1 MMNTDYKNWVPKGL
15 IAGLFAGAALSL
27 VIYLFVSKIPSGNLW
42 GLLLKIIVFAAV
54 IVLAATGLWMLI
66 LHRRFSYS
74 GKRQLSRQIID
85 GIAKYVNIPDGGIGL
100 DIGCGSGA
108 LAIACAKRNPKARV
122 VGLDRWGKEYASF
135 SKTLCEN
142 NAKAEKA
149 ENVTFEKGDALKL
162 RYKDESFDA
171 VFSNYVYHNIPS
183 KNRQVILL
191 ETLRVLKKGGI
202 FVIHDIF
209 SRAKYGNIKEFAE
222 KLKKMGYEE
231 VRLVDTADGTFMSKT
246 EAIFMGL
253 SGSALLVGRK

>member
-1 MMNTDYKNWVPKGL
+1 MNTDYKNWVPKGL
-15 IAGLFAGAALSL
+15 IGGLFAGAALSL

-42 GLLLKIIVFAAV
+42 GHILKIIVFAAV
-54 IVLAATGLWMLI
+54 IVLYVIGLWMLI

-149 ENVTFEKGDALKL
+149 ENVTFEIGDALKL

-209 SRAKYGNIKEFAE
+209 SRAKYGDIKEFAE
-222 KLKKMGYEE
+222 RLKKMGYEE
-231 VRLVDTADGTFMSKT
+231 VRLVETTDGTFMSKT

>member
-54 IVLAATGLWMLI
+54 IVLAVTGLWMLI
-66 LHRRFSYS
+66 LHHRFSYS

-85 GIAKYVNIPDGGIGL
+85 GIVQYVNIPDGGIGL

-108 LAIACAKRNPKARV
+108 LAIACAKRNPKVRI

-149 ENVTFEKGDALKL
+149 ENITFEQGDALKL

-209 SRAKYGNIKEFAE
+209 SGAKYGDIKEFAE

-231 VRLVDTADGTFMSKT
+231 VRLVDTTDGTFMSKT